1 VDGGY
6 VRSYRYQITVQGGLG
21 QTYRQA
27 FEEFAIEPDGI
38 DTLLVGDLDQ
48 AALHGALNRIHSL
61 GLELVELVRLA
72 DEGAA

>member
-1 VDGGY
+1 